1 MDGGVSECAYALPS
15 VLLLSLAEKC
25 YKETIEPWVNMN
37 GRDRVIR
44 DEIHRDIFVPAS
56 HATIIDTPEFQR
68 LRAIQQLSTCEYVFP
83 AATHNRF
90 AHSLG
95 AYHLAGKLANHLN
108 EVHPG
113 LLSDEDEE
121 LVQLAALLH
130 DIGHPPYSHLLE
142 TPRVYATFASHEAW
156 GRRILASEKTAIGRA
171 VTNVLGEHRKGR
183 LFALMDG
190 EDEHKG
196 VAIPKFLKEIVSS
209 QLDVDR
215 MDYMIRD
222 QANTGAQIGGFDS
235 ARVIRA
241 LRVGD
246 DGRLF
251 VKRWGLPAIEAYL
264 VTRYHMYQQ
273 VYFHKVN
280 MLTQAYLVNM
290 LERARSLASSGQ
302 LDLSSELQ
310 HMLLDEDLTAEDYVK
325 LNDAHI
331 KVALPRWAAHAD
343 EVLSSN
349 AQRLLSRKDFHKSLR
364 IPNLTVE
371 MCNVVLPRIES
382 FLNERGFNTE
392 ADLLQATIRKRGYLP
407 YVGGI
412 ILEDGRDAS
421 EHSELIRS
429 LVQPDE
435 HCLIFVPESVR
446 DEMEMNVR
454 EWIKPTQSSL
464 SQFNEA

>member
-1 MDGGVSECAYALPS
+1 
-15 VLLLSLAEKC
+15 
-25 YKETIEPWVNMN
+25 MN
-37 GRDRVIR
+37 GRERVIR
-44 DEIHRDIFVPAS
+44 DEIHRVIFVPAAHS
-56 HATIIDTPEFQR
+56 TIIDTPEFQLIR
-68 LRAIQQLSTCEYVFP
+68 DIQQLSTCEYVFP

-95 AYHLAGKLANHLN
+95 AYHLAGKLAHHLN

-113 LLSDEDEE
+113 LMSAEDEE

-142 TPRVYATFASHEAW
+142 TPKVYATFASHEAW
-156 GRRILASEKTAIGRA
+156 GRRILESSNTDIGRA
-171 VTNVLGEHRKGR
+171 VAQVLGPQRLGR

-190 EDEHKG
+190 ADEYDG
-196 VAIPKFLKEIVSS
+196 EPIPRFMKEIVSS

-241 LRVGD
+241 LRVGV
-246 DGRLF
+246 DGRLY

-290 LERARSLASSGQ
+290 LEQARTLAQAGR
-302 LDLSSELQ
+302 LELSAELE
-310 HMLLDEDLTAEDYVK
+310 HMLLDTDLSAEKYVL
-325 LNDAHI
+325 LNDAHV
-331 KVALPRWAAHAD
+331 KVALPHWAKHQD
-343 EVLSSN
+343 ERLSSY
-349 AQRLLSRKDFHKSLR
+349 AQRLLSRKNYHKSLR
-364 IPNLTVE
+364 IDNFSIDMADFVA
-371 MCNVVLPRIES
+371 PRVKEA
-382 FLNERGFNTE
+382 LLERGFDPDV
-392 ADLLQATIRKRGYLP
+392 DLIQARISKQGYLP

-412 ILEDGRDAS
+412 LLEDGRDVS
-421 EHSELIRS
+421 EHSALIRS
-429 LVQPDE
+429 LVQPHE
-435 HCLIFVPESVR
+435 QGLIFVPESVR
-446 DEMEMNVR
+446 DELEQSVR
-454 EWIKPTQSSL
+454 DWVKPSQSSL
-464 SQFNEA
+464 SQFD

>member
-1 MDGGVSECAYALPS
+1 MTRLCVVFEGCPLNSE
-15 VLLLSLAEKC
+15 KG
-25 YKETIEPWVNMN
+25 YKDPRSRQGIMN

-44 DEIHRDIFVPAS
+44 DEIHRDILVPAS
-56 HATIIDTPEFQR
+56 HAAIIDTPEFQR
-68 LRAIQQLSTCEYVFP
+68 LRTIQQLSTCEYVFP

-95 AYHLAGKLANHLN
+95 AYHLAGRLAAHLQ

-113 LLSDEDEE
+113 LLSKDDEE

-142 TPRVYATFASHEAW
+142 TPRVYATFRSHEAW
-156 GRRILASEKTAIGRA
+156 GRDILESPNTAIGQAVRA
-171 VTNVLGEHRKGR
+171 TLGEQRLGR

-190 EDEHKG
+190 HDAHEG
-196 VAIPKFLKEIVSS
+196 VPIPRFMKEIVSS

-246 DGRLF
+246 DGRMF

-290 LERARSLASSGQ
+290 LERARELAQTGE
-302 LDLSSELQ
+302 LELSTELS
-310 HMLLDEDLTAEDYVK
+310 HMLLNDHLSPEEYVL

-331 KVALPRWAAHAD
+331 KVTLPSWASHAD
-343 EVLSSN
+343 ARLAGYAS
-349 AQRLLSRKDFHKSLR
+349 RLLSRKDFHKSLR
-364 IPNLTVE
+364 IDHLTVE
-371 MCNVVLPRIES
+371 MCDIVLPRLEDA
-382 FLNERGFNTE
+382 LKQRGYDTE
-392 ADLLQATIRKRGYLP
+392 LDLIQATIRKRGYLP
-407 YVGGI
+407 YDAGI
-412 ILEDGRDAS
+412 VLEDGRDAS
-421 EHSELIRS
+421 EHSALIRS
-429 LVQPDE
+429 LAQPHE
-435 HCLIFVPESVR
+435 RCLIFVPEEIR
-446 DEMEMNVR
+446 DEMERNVR
-454 EWIKPTQSSL
+454 EWIKPSQSSL
-464 SQFNEA
+464 AQFD

>member
-1 MDGGVSECAYALPS
+1 
-15 VLLLSLAEKC
+15 
-25 YKETIEPWVNMN
+25 MN

-44 DEIHRDIFVPAS
+44 DEIHRDILVPAS
-56 HATIIDTPEFQR
+56 HAAIIDTPEFQR
-68 LRAIQQLSTCEYVFP
+68 LRTIQQLSTCEYVFP

-95 AYHLAGKLANHLN
+95 AYHLAGRLAAHLQ

-113 LLSDEDEE
+113 LLSKDDEE

-142 TPRVYATFASHEAW
+142 TPRVYATFRSHEAW
-156 GRRILASEKTAIGRA
+156 GRDILESPNTAIGQAVRA
-171 VTNVLGEHRKGR
+171 TLGEQRLGR

-190 EDEHKG
+190 HDAHEG
-196 VAIPKFLKEIVSS
+196 VPIPRFMKEIVSS

-246 DGRLF
+246 DGRMF

-290 LERARSLASSGQ
+290 LERARELAQTG
-302 LDLSSELQ
+302 ELQ
-310 HMLLDEDLTAEDYVK
+310 LSTELSHMLLNDHLSPEEYVL

-331 KVALPRWAAHAD
+331 KVTLPSWAGHTDARLAGYA
-343 EVLSSN
+343 S
-349 AQRLLSRKDFHKSLR
+349 RLLSRKDFHKSLR
-364 IPNLTVE
+364 IDHLTVE
-371 MCNVVLPRIES
+371 MCDIVLPRLEDA
-382 FLNERGFNTE
+382 LKQRGYDTE
-392 ADLLQATIRKRGYLP
+392 LDLIQATIRKRGTSPTML
-407 YVGGI
+407 
-412 ILEDGRDAS
+412 AS
-421 EHSELIRS
+421 CWRM
-429 LVQPDE
+429 
-435 HCLIFVPESVR
+435 
-446 DEMEMNVR
+446 DEMHRSIQRSYAPSRSRTSVV
-454 EWIKPTQSSL
+454 
-464 SQFNEA
+464 